1 MPLMCIRNTCEGK
14 TTTTNQ
20 CGSTGLACS
29 RRSASRAREKNSR
42 RKKKR
47 GKTRGGK
54 GEMAPLFSPPPRSPG
69 VQFNS
74 LPTDR
79 RALLS
84 ERLEQATTGSLVDL
98 DQ

>member
-1 MPLMCIRNTCEGK
+1 MV
-14 TTTTNQ
+14 
-20 CGSTGLACS
+20 
-29 RRSASRAREKNSR
+29 
-42 RKKKR
+42 
-47 GKTRGGK
+47 
-54 GEMAPLFSPPPRSPG
+54 PLFSPPSPRSPG

-84 ERLEQATTGSLVDL
+84 ERLEQAITGSLVDL

>member
-1 MPLMCIRNTCEGK
+1 
-14 TTTTNQ
+14 
-20 CGSTGLACS
+20 
-29 RRSASRAREKNSR
+29 
-42 RKKKR
+42 
-47 GKTRGGK
+47 
-54 GEMAPLFSPPPRSPG
+54 MAPLFSPPLSPPGSPG

-84 ERLEQATTGSLVDL
+84 ERLEQAITGSLVDL